1 MNWDKSDWK
10 FSQDILFT
18 LILCTFPVIGGAF
31 LVWFFH
37 ELSNVRH
44 GDLTLF
50 WIAVSVAI
58 VGLFLLFTA
67 RLPLYRQGKFFTFGS
82 KTLPERHKIVYRI
95 AYYLIV
101 ASMAIMLLLIAML
114 AMLGEIGNR

>member
-1 MNWDKSDWK
+1 M
-10 FSQDILFT
+10 
-18 LILCTFPVIGGAF
+18 
-31 LVWFFH
+31 VWFFH
-37 ELSNVRH
+37 ELSNVRR

-82 KTLPERHKIVYRI
+82 KTLPEKHKIVYRI
-95 AYYLIV
+95 AYYMIV
-101 ASMAIMLLLIAML
+101 ASMVIMLLLMAML